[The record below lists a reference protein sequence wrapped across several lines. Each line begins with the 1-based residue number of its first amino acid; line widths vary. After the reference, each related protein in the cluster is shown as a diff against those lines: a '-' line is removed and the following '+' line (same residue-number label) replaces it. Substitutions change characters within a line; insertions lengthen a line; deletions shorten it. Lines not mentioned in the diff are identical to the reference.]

1 MIDSLIKF
9 EVHVYDMCKKKRE
22 YFIFKK
28 KRNKTMY
35 RINTQKVAN
44 TCILSASYIHISA
57 NNYSITFVISD
68 HLYFILL
75 ITYLVI

>member
-9 EVHVYDMCKKKRE
+9 EVHVYDMCKKKE

-28 KRNKTMY
+28 KRNKAMY

-57 NNYSITFVISD
+57 SNYSIAFVISD
-68 HLYFILL
+68 HLCFIL
-75 ITYLVI
+75 